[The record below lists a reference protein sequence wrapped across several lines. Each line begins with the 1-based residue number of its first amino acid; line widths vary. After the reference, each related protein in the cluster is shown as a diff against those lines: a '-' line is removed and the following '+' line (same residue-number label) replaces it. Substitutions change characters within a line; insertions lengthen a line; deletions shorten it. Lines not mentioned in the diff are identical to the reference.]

1 MPVVNNIAPRKRYQ
15 WKVLPQGMLN
25 SPTLCQYYVA
35 SVVEP
40 VRRQFPK
47 CYIVHYMDDILCA
60 APSQEQLT
68 EVFQCLQTCLKG
80 AGLVIAPEKIQ
91 MKSPY
96 QYLGTV
102 VERTTVHPQK
112 VELRRDQIS
121 TLNDLQK
128 LLGDINWLRPYLGI
142 PTYELSNLF
151 SLLRGD
157 SKLNSPRSLTAEA
170 EEELKKIESK
180 IQNSQLSRVNLK
192 QPIQLVIIPSPHSPT
207 GILMQLENI
216 LEWLFLPNNVT
227 KSLSPYLDLMAQ
239 LILKGRTRCV
249 QMSGKDL
256 NHVIV
261 SLTIK
266 EIQNCFQNHIG
277 WQIAFAD
284 YVGSIDNHYPKNP
297 VLQFIKRTQW
307 ILPKKVKES
316 PIIDAPVI
324 FTDGTSKGKAGYV
337 ANQSKII

>member
-1 MPVVNNIAPRKRYQ
+1 MFVIQKKSGKWRLLTDLRGVNAVIQPMGALQPGLPSPSMIPANWLLIILDLKDCFFTIPLHPEDKEKFAFSVPVVTNIAPRKRYQ

-128 LLGDINWLRPYLGI
+128 LLGDINWL
-142 PTYELSNLF
+142 
-151 SLLRGD
+151 
-157 SKLNSPRSLTAEA
+157 
-170 EEELKKIESK
+170 
-180 IQNSQLSRVNLK
+180 
-192 QPIQLVIIPSPHSPT
+192 
-207 GILMQLENI
+207 
-216 LEWLFLPNNVT
+216 
-227 KSLSPYLDLMAQ
+227 
-239 LILKGRTRCV
+239 
-249 QMSGKDL
+249 
-256 NHVIV
+256 
-261 SLTIK
+261 
-266 EIQNCFQNHIG
+266 
-277 WQIAFAD
+277 
-284 YVGSIDNHYPKNP
+284 
-297 VLQFIKRTQW
+297 
-307 ILPKKVKES
+307 
-316 PIIDAPVI
+316 
-324 FTDGTSKGKAGYV
+324 
-337 ANQSKII
+337 